1 VKDFTARLQ
10 PIGQPEFHAED
21 GGVGEELRQQL
32 RAEMLSFE
40 KGLTAASIHEALR
53 LLGSPRFAELSERH
67 VREVSEYRPIE
78 IAGETFFA
86 AAWTRGKEAGA
97 TLGFARLLGA
107 ELVRED
113 LTRLL
118 ASAIPRPRAG

>member
-1 VKDFTARLQ
+1 
-10 PIGQPEFHAED
+10 
-21 GGVGEELRQQL
+21 
-32 RAEMLSFE
+32 MLHFE
-40 KGLTAASIHEALR
+40 KGLNDASIHEALR
-53 LLGSPRFAELSERH
+53 LLDSPLFAELSEQH

-78 IAGETFFA
+78 LAGETFFA

-107 ELVRED
+107 EFVRDD

-118 ASAIPRPRAG
+118 ASAVPRSRVG